1 MSFAKRL
8 RTSISS
14 SSKTIE
20 HHTNLFQFPKQL
32 KAPNFSNILKIRLE
46 EFAGEMDSVKK
57 SLQSLQEI
65 YAKRDLALAQ
75 QKEKRV
81 IKHILDNKGTIW
93 I

>member
-20 HHTNLFQFPKQL
+20 HHTNLFPFPKQF
-32 KAPNFSNILKIRLE
+32 KAPNFSDILKIRLE

-65 YAKRDLALAQ
+65 YAKKDLALAQ